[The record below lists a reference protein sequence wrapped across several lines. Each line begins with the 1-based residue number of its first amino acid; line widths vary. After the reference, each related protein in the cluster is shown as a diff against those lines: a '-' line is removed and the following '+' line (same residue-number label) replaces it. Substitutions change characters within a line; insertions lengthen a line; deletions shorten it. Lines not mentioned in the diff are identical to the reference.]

1 MASLLYTVG
10 DAVVNATAF
19 GGGNLAF
26 SMVRDHDA
34 DEERKRHDLK
44 GEELQR
50 ARNK

>member
-19 GGGNLAF
+19 AGGNLAF
-26 SMVRDHDA
+26 SMFRDHDS

-44 GEELQR
+44 EKELQR
-50 ARNK
+50 AKNK